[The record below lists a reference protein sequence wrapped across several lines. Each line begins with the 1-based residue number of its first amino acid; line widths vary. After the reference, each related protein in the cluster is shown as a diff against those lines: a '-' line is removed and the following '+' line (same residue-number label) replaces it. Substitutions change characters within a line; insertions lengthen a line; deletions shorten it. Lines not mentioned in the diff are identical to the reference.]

1 MATTA
6 SDHDGEAHQGQP
18 PEADPREGTP
28 ELVMHELRD
37 LRKKQDRQL
46 DGLRRLAGT
55 ALIVVLTTGTIA
67 VAVNTSLAA
76 ATAVIILAGALII
89 GVGLA
94 LIELF
99 ARNWSDGPKIDPLIR
114 QFREEQPTLLDLQLV
129 IIKGIRTDHTN
140 NKNPDLDCTLQ
151 FVRVRIASS
160 HFLLQVSRCFP
171 DTGHL
176 TEH

>member
-1 MATTA
+1 MN
-6 SDHDGEAHQGQP
+6 DEAHHSQP
-18 PEADPREGTP
+18 PPADPNEGTP
-28 ELVMHELRD
+28 ELVLHELRE
-37 LRKKQDRQL
+37 LRNKQDRQL

-94 LIELF
+94 LIELL

-114 QFREEQPTLLDLQLV
+114 QFRDDQPTLLDLQLV
-129 IIKGIRTDHTN
+129 IIKGLRTDHTN
-140 NKNPDLDCTLQ
+140 NKKRLD
-151 FVRVRIASS
+151 RIKLVVVVQALSALAAITI
-160 HFLLQVSRCFP
+160 LLLGFRE
-171 DTGHL
+171 L
-176 TEH
+176 L